1 MESMLSDHKCCIFK
15 VDPCILNMH
24 HKEVFRCLQNGKD
37 PNEKL
42 GLNSSLLHLT
52 LTHFGPVL
60 TILQVSNK
68 QSLLV

>member
-15 VDPCILNMH
+15 VDPCILNMLH
-24 HKEVFRCLQNGKD
+24 NEVFRCLRNGRD
-37 PNEKL
+37 PNGKL
-42 GLNSSLLHLT
+42 GLSSSLLHLT

-60 TILQVSNK
+60 TILQVSDK